1 MQTESITVLLVTN
14 ISHHSTLSYSIFLV
28 FKSLNG
34 FFSILKPIHPF
45 SVPA

>member
-1 MQTESITVLLVTN
+1 MLEPDLSSIFIQVESITLLLVTN

-34 FFSILKPIHPF
+34 FSPF
-45 SVPA
+45 